1 MGTKPILPGELDAAL
16 AEIIVREL
24 EVRGWSQ
31 SELARRTG
39 ISQPRVHRM
48 LAVTRPMTVDDLD
61 DMCAELGLVTW
72 RVVKEAEESLS
83 APLRTIDPKELGL
96 AAKED
101 ERETD
106 QD

>member
-1 MGTKPILPGELDAAL
+1 
-16 AEIIVREL
+16 
-24 EVRGWSQ
+24 
-31 SELARRTG
+31 
-39 ISQPRVHRM
+39 M

-61 DMCAELGLVTW
+61 DMCAALSLVTW
-72 RVVKEAEESLS
+72 RVVKEAEGSLS

-101 ERETD
+101 ERDRD

>member
-16 AEIIVREL
+16 AEVLVREL
-24 EVRGWSQ
+24 SVRGWSQ

-72 RVVKEAEESLS
+72 RVVKEAETSLS
-83 APLRTIDPKELGL
+83 GALPTIDPEALGL
-96 AAKED
+96 AANDD
-101 ERETD
+101 ERD
-106 QD
+106 RDMD